1 MIRSLGS
8 FVSDVSQTDT
18 VTNRILFGTLE
29 GVDKTRFVCADGSLH
44 PRAQSFVSSP
54 RVDSKML
61 ALLLGLALCCAAVCA
76 VHTDDK
82 LQVHLIMHSHD
93 DPGWLK
99 TADQYYTGANASIY
113 LASVQYIFDSVV
125 TELQKDPER
134 HFTFCE
140 ISFLSRWYYEQNAR
154 TKELFKNLVRSGQI
168 TIVNG
173 GWVMHDE
180 ASTHYMSMIDQTT
193 LGNSSE
199 LYEHYVFASS
209 NRCAL
214 LSSRRPQVPEGRTEL
229 PSPRGVADR
238 PIRTLEHARLA
249 VLRGRL

>member
-1 MIRSLGS
+1 M
-8 FVSDVSQTDT
+8 
-18 VTNRILFGTLE
+18 
-29 GVDKTRFVCADGSLH
+29 
-44 PRAQSFVSSP
+44 
-54 RVDSKML
+54 
-61 ALLLGLALCCAAVCA
+61 LLLLWITGLCALATNALQS
-76 VHTDDK
+76 DEK

-154 TKELFKNLVRSGQI
+154 TKALFKNLVKTGQI

-180 ASTHYMSMIDQTT
+180 ASAHYMSMIDQTT
-193 LGNSSE
+193 LGNTVCFVHIS
-199 LYEHYVFASS
+199 
-209 NRCAL
+209 
-214 LSSRRPQVPEGRTEL
+214 Q
-229 PSPRGVADR
+229 
-238 PIRTLEHARLA
+238 HAN
-249 VLRGRL
+249 